1 MSKRVRERKR
11 EREKQRAT
19 VMDRLCHLQ
28 VKISQVEKEQG
39 QNKKKRELGSVSGR
53 RKTSRLIEGMVSDLQ
68 ADKLC
73 PPVTPPVLEPVGHG
87 EHLEA

>member
-1 MSKRVRERKR
+1 
-11 EREKQRAT
+11 
-19 VMDRLCHLQ
+19 MDRLRHLQ
-28 VKISQVEKEQG
+28 VKISQGEKEQG
-39 QNKKKRELGSVSGR
+39 QKQKRELRSVSGR
-53 RKTSRLIEGMVSDLQ
+53 RRTRRVTEGMVSDLQ